1 MNQELMKE
9 FKADLKE
16 FRERQRNFMQKKSV

>member
-16 FRERQRNFMQKKSV
+16 FREILCKRSQCERL